1 MTPNV
6 GGIDKTLRI
15 VVGLALLS
23 LFFFAD
29 GSAKWW
35 GLVGLVPLGTAF
47 LNFCPLY
54 PILGINTCGAKKA

>member
-1 MTPNV
+1 MAPNV

-29 GSAKWW
+29 GAAKWW
-35 GLVGLVPLGTAF
+35 GLVGIVPLGTAL